1 MSKLDLGKFAP
12 IMIFYAILT
21 YIIGPLFFYFLIE
34 KSAASAG
41 NGFVAGAILSIIL
54 WYGVGSK
61 MV

>member
-1 MSKLDLGKFAP
+1 
-12 IMIFYAILT
+12 MIFYAILT

-54 WYGVGSK
+54 WYGIGSK